1 MNCTAPRAKTVQA
14 CLLSSLLIGVAAWGQ
29 ESGNGR
35 AVPVVRDAVAYDSM
49 PALHN
54 IRPVPPP
61 IAGVR
66 ELPRKT
72 LPGRVGS
79 AAPGGPIDTVVQA
92 NAPVGLSG
100 SVGQGFDGVPNVN
113 GVLPPD
119 PTGAIG
125 PNHYVQAVNLS
136 FAIYNRT
143 GTVLY
148 GPVNTNTIWNGFS
161 GPCQS
166 SNDGD
171 PIVLYDRVADRF
183 LISQFALPN
192 YPAGP
197 FYECIAVS
205 ATSDP
210 VSGGWHRYAFLV
222 SNTKMNDYPKLSV
235 WPDGY
240 YMTVNQFAQ
249 STLNWAG
256 AGVAAFERSKMLLG
270 QAARMIYFD
279 LYSVNSN
286 LGGMLPSDWDGGA
299 ANQPPA
305 NAPNI
310 VAEIDD
316 NAWGYSPDQIWLWQF
331 HADWAN
337 PGSSSFTQIGTLP
350 TAAFDTNMCGYAR
363 ACIPQPGTAAKL
375 DSLSDRL
382 MFRMPYRNYGTHQ
395 SLLLNHTVDSN
406 GADRA
411 GIRWYE
417 LRNSGSGWGIYQ
429 QGTHAP
435 ADGQHRWLGSIA
447 ANDNGDIALAYSV
460 SGSSVNP
467 SLRFTSRTAA
477 DPLGQMTQ
485 PETSIV
491 AGSGYQTHTAAR
503 WGDYAQLT
511 PDPTDPTALWFTG
524 EYTNSVSSAGW
535 RTRIAKLLL
544 TNAPPP
550 PPEYSHLGVLSSST
564 TTAKNGWK
572 AIVTV
577 SVHDET
583 HAAVANATVSA
594 TWTGGYAGA
603 GSCVTNSSGTCTIT
617 SGNMTAKKL
626 STTLTVTAVSHASYS
641 YNVSA
646 NHGSASI
653 TVNKP

>member
-1 MNCTAPRAKTVQA
+1 MKCFPTRGLPVR
-14 CLLSSLLIGVAAWGQ
+14 LSVFASLLLGVSAWSQ

-66 ELPRKT
+66 DLPRKT
-72 LPGRVGS
+72 LPGRIGS
-79 AAPGGPIDTVVQA
+79 ADPGAPVDTVVQA
-92 NAPVGLSG
+92 NAPVGVSG
-100 SVGQGFDGVPNVN
+100 SVGQGFDGIPNVN

-119 PTGAIG
+119 PTGAAG

-143 GTVLY
+143 GTALY
-148 GPVNTNTIWNGFS
+148 GPVNTNTIWSGFS
-161 GPCQS
+161 GPCQ
-166 SNDGD
+166 NTNNGD
-171 PIVLYDRVADRF
+171 PVVLYDRVADRF
-183 LISQFALPN
+183 LVSQFALPN
-192 YPAGP
+192 YPSGP

-240 YMTVNQFAQ
+240 YMTVNQFNQ
-249 STLNWAG
+249 STLDWGG

-286 LGGMLPSDWDGGA
+286 LGGMLPADWDGGA

-305 NAPNI
+305 NAPN
-310 VAEIDD
+310 VFAEIDD
-316 NAWGYSPDQIWLWQF
+316 DAWLYSPDQIWLWQF
-331 HADWAN
+331 QADWGTPTN
-337 PGSSSFTQIGTLP
+337 SSFSQIGTLP

-363 ACIPQPGTAAKL
+363 ACIPQPGTTAKL
-375 DSLSDRL
+375 DALSDRL
-382 MFRMPYRNYGTHQ
+382 MFRMPYRNYGTYQ
-395 SLLLNHTVDSN
+395 SILLNHTVDTN

-435 ADGQHRWLGSIA
+435 ADNQHRWLGSIA

-467 SLRFTSRTAA
+467 SLRFTSRTAS

-485 PETSIV
+485 PEISIV

-524 EYTNSVSSAGW
+524 EYTNSISQASW

-544 TNAPPP
+544 SNAPPP
-550 PPEYSHLGVLSSST
+550 PPAYSHLGAMSSST
-564 TTAKNGWK
+564 STAKNGWR
-572 AIVTV
+572 ATVTV
-577 SVHDET
+577 TVHDAS
-583 HAAVANATVSA
+583 HAPIANATVSA
-594 TWTGGYAGA
+594 TWTGGYAGG
-603 GSCVTNSSGTCTIT
+603 GSCVTAANGTCSMTSGT
-617 SGNMTAKKL
+617 MTTKKL
-626 STTLTVTAVSHASYS
+626 STTLTVTAISHASYS
-641 YNVSA
+641 YNSA
-646 NHGSASI
+646 ANDRSTSI